1 MQTPAGKRPISRCFD
16 LGVDGIGV
24 AVICWALASFLLSG
38 SLDRTWVLAAAGG
51 VPLIALMSRF
61 PLVLTRGTGGIEV
74 GFESAVLV
82 FLACLDGGS
91 GALAVW
97 SAGQAVSQLTTPKRP
112 DVRVFNVALSTISGA
127 LALTTMRGIGGLG
140 TSSPREL
147 LAVGVG
153 CAIYFVT
160 DYVLSGVSV
169 ALENGSPVRAEL
181 TSNHA
186 LMAGGLFVAIDSL
199 GYLGALVTRS
209 LPAWSA
215 LLLGVPI
222 ITILVAT
229 RAMSRGAEHQRRLS
243 ALFDAAAALQGAGS
257 RAHVLD
263 VLRGQVRAVVVRAEA
278 RLQDQPPGASQ
289 VGAALGADDE
299 ALWLVAPARDR
310 ARATVDADRQA
321 LEALANVAQEALS
334 RLRLG
339 EQITRQARED
349 PITGL
354 PNRSEFVEQVE
365 RAVRAGQDGGS
376 PVAVLYLDLD
386 GFKSVNDRFGHDA
399 GDDLLRAVADRL
411 CRHVR
416 EEDCVARLSG
426 DEFAVLV
433 ARAEDVEQVEALCL
447 RLVRALRADFLVA
460 GHEIVVGASVGV
472 AVSEPGDDA
481 AALLRNADMA
491 MYSAKTLGKN
501 QHVRYSSALGDGRIR
516 RLELIE
522 ALRLGIDHEL
532 VVHYQPVVDLR
543 SGDVTGVEALVRWQR
558 GDTLVPPD
566 AFISVAEES
575 GLVVELGERVL
586 AQVVQDGPALV
597 AAAGRPLDL
606 AVNMSALQLREPGFL
621 EQVRAATEALGT
633 SRLVLEMTETVLVQD
648 DAETAE
654 TLHQLTRAGARLAI
668 DDFGIGFSSIGY
680 LQHLPVAILKID
692 RSFTQDVDSAP
703 RARALVE
710 AILLMATALD
720 LDVVAEGIE
729 RPEQAALLRDA
740 ACPAGQ
746 GYLFS
751 RPLPLPEVLHAMAAE
766 RSVGHGPRGAV
777 EATAR

>member
-38 SLDRTWVLAAAGG
+38 SLDRTWVLAALGG

-82 FLACLDGGS
+82 FLGCLHGGS

-160 DYVLSGVSV
+160 DYVVSGVSV

-263 VLRGQVRAVVVRAEA
+263 VLRGQVRAVV
-278 RLQDQPPGASQ
+278 
-289 VGAALGADDE
+289 
-299 ALWLVAPARDR
+299 
-310 ARATVDADRQA
+310 
-321 LEALANVAQEALS
+321 ALANVAQEALS

-354 PNRSEFVEQVE
+354 PNRSEFVDQVE

-386 GFKSVNDRFGHDA
+386 GFKSVNDRFG
-399 GDDLLRAVADRL
+399 
-411 CRHVR
+411 
-416 EEDCVARLSG
+416 
-426 DEFAVLV
+426 
-433 ARAEDVEQVEALCL
+433 
-447 RLVRALRADFLVA
+447 
-460 GHEIVVGASVGV
+460 
-472 AVSEPGDDA
+472 
-481 AALLRNADMA
+481 
-491 MYSAKTLGKN
+491 
-501 QHVRYSSALGDGRIR
+501 
-516 RLELIE
+516 
-522 ALRLGIDHEL
+522 
-532 VVHYQPVVDLR
+532 
-543 SGDVTGVEALVRWQR
+543 
-558 GDTLVPPD
+558 
-566 AFISVAEES
+566 
-575 GLVVELGERVL
+575 
-586 AQVVQDGPALV
+586 
-597 AAAGRPLDL
+597 
-606 AVNMSALQLREPGFL
+606 
-621 EQVRAATEALGT
+621 
-633 SRLVLEMTETVLVQD
+633 
-648 DAETAE
+648 
-654 TLHQLTRAGARLAI
+654 
-668 DDFGIGFSSIGY
+668 
-680 LQHLPVAILKID
+680 
-692 RSFTQDVDSAP
+692 
-703 RARALVE
+703 
-710 AILLMATALD
+710 
-720 LDVVAEGIE
+720 
-729 RPEQAALLRDA
+729 
-740 ACPAGQ
+740 
-746 GYLFS
+746 
-751 RPLPLPEVLHAMAAE
+751 
-766 RSVGHGPRGAV
+766 
-777 EATAR
+777 

>member
-1 MQTPAGKRPISRCFD
+1 MQTPPGKRTVSRCFD
-16 LGVDGIGV
+16 LGVDAIGL
-24 AVICWALASFLLSG
+24 AVVLCSVASFLLSG
-38 SLDRTWVLAAAGG
+38 SLDRTWVLAALGG

-97 SAGQAVSQLTTPKRP
+97 ATGQAVSQLTTPKRP
-112 DVRVFNVALSTISGA
+112 DVRVFNIALSTIAGT

-153 CAIYFVT
+153 CAVYFVT

-186 LMAGGLFVAIDSL
+186 LMAGALFVAIDSL
-199 GYLGALVTRS
+199 GYLGTLVARS

-263 VLRGQVRAVVVRAEA
+263 VLRGQARAVVVRAEA
-278 RLQDQPPGASQ
+278 RLQDQPPGPSQ
-289 VGAALGADDE
+289 VGAALGADDQ

-354 PNRSEFVEQVE
+354 PNRSQFVEQVE
-365 RAVRAGQDGGS
+365 RAVRGRQDGGS

-501 QHVRYSSALGDGRIR
+501 QHVRYSPALGEERIR

-606 AVNMSALQLREPGFL
+606 AVNMSALQLREPRFL

-751 RPLPLPEVLHAMAAE
+751 RPLPLPQVLRAMEAE
-766 RSVGHGPRGAV
+766 RSVCPGLRAAV
-777 EATAR
+777 EAPTR